1 MRNKINKILCFI
13 FAISIL
19 ISTIFY
25 EKQNAD
31 ALSVYNYIN
40 YDNSLTISI
49 LLNTQ
54 HTQFFT
60 TDIPRIHSYT
70 IKQDNSSY
78 NYIKQWNNRLTLF
91 LLCTALFVL
100 YKSKIYT
107 IFDILLLK
115 MLFPMELIIDFIHK
129 SDGKK
134 RTYIPIITSIC

>member
-49 LLNTQ
+49 SLNTQ

-91 LLCTALFVL
+91 LLCAALFVL

-107 IFDILLLK
+107 IIDILLLK
-115 MLFPMELIIDFIHK
+115 MLFPME
-129 SDGKK
+129 
-134 RTYIPIITSIC
+134 